1 MLQLL
6 KPTQL
11 KGAGKDI
18 SWLVAQIAHP
28 QVFTADHG
36 EVILPFALL
45 HPGVKTLIKIDQ
57 VIASVQTKHIAGQST
72 APKEDPWMTNADRC
86 SGGVHIILSSS
97 DDDSDSNGTETTS
110 KLEQLQQDVSGQISN
125 ALQELQAEQ
134 SVCPQSLAT
143 SVASCTRE
151 VQAKPDFA
159 SGESGGWGRLL
170 AVMIDHI
177 VHGSC
182 RVPGDGVR
190 SNCGSWWKFWF
201 LLVISSLWRDS
212 ANDSANASMREEQM
226 DGGLWARGAVRSGTH
241 EVRELL

>member
-1 MLQLL
+1 MRMLLGLVRPMHSQFYQRFQTLL
-6 KPTQL
+6 L
-11 KGAGKDI
+11 GI
-18 SWLVAQIAHP
+18 M
-28 QVFTADHG
+28 
-36 EVILPFALL
+36 
-45 HPGVKTLIKIDQ
+45 IKIDQ

-190 SNCGSWWKFWF
+190 SNIWLSVEV
-201 LLVISSLWRDS
+201 LVPFDY
-212 ANDSANASMREEQM
+212 
-226 DGGLWARGAVRSGTH
+226 
-241 EVRELL
+241 